1 MGFMI
6 TIAIPHVDN
15 AYMEIF
21 VISKL
26 DTVTKVVGIT
36 LKFHFVEV
44 ILQDIAVRFLNQ
56 AV

>member
-1 MGFMI
+1 MGFI
-6 TIAIPHVDN
+6 IAIPIPHVDN

-21 VISKL
+21 LISKL

-36 LKFHFVEV
+36 LNFHFVEV

>member
-44 ILQDIAVRFLNQ
+44 LLQDIAVRFLDQ